1 MRVQKIHAQPM
12 AVIGP
17 IIRGVRRQIKGLAVP
32 SVAAIAVC
40 PRGRRPYLVLVSCI
54 ISLRT
59 KDRTTIEA
67 ADRLFA
73 AADNPHD
80 MMRLSR
86 RRIESLIYPAC
97 FFRTKARVIRD
108 LSRKLCRESGGKVPD
123 SLQGLLALKGVGLK
137 TANLVLGLGFG
148 IPAICVDT
156 HVHRIAN
163 RLGWVSTAS
172 PEETE
177 MALRKL
183 LPRKYWIGIN
193 TELVAF
199 GQNYCTP
206 VSPRCGVCFV
216 RGFCARSGVKK
227 SR

>member
-1 MRVQKIHAQPM
+1 M
-12 AVIGP
+12 AVIES
-17 IIRGVRRQIKGLAVP
+17 IIRGIRRQIKGSAVP
-32 SVAAIAVC
+32 SVTAIADC

-67 ADRLFA
+67 AGRLFA
-73 AADNPHD
+73 EADRPQS
-80 MMRLSR
+80 MMRLPL
-86 RRIESLIYPAC
+86 RRIGALIYPAG

-108 LSRKLCRESGGKVPD
+108 LSRRLCKESGGKVPD

-156 HVHRIAN
+156 HVHRIVN
-163 RLGWVSTAS
+163 RLGWVSTTS

-177 MALRKL
+177 QALRKL

-193 TELVAF
+193 TDLVAF

-206 VSPRCGVCFV
+206 VSPRCGVCLV
-216 RGFCARSGVKK
+216 RGFCARSGVTK